1 MNQKQQ
7 SNINPE
13 EGRLFIVHP
22 TLDMLL
28 ESYDNIK
35 QAAENGGMEYSNFLK
50 ACKMEKDI
58 RISSYKKCANTF
70 GLGTLIVHLPCGIID
85 SVANAQKHLS
95 NRCYTVES
103 NDLLR
108 ILRSFYQI
116 DTDQVLLHF
125 ALFLRSIQEKS
136 ERDYLKHVL
145 SCLTES
151 LLDLQKDYD
160 RE

>member
-1 MNQKQQ
+1 MAEW
-7 SNINPE
+7 NIRISLRPVKW
-13 EGRLFIVHP
+13 RK
-22 TLDMLL
+22 T
-28 ESYDNIK
+28 
-35 QAAENGGMEYSNFLK
+35 
-50 ACKMEKDI
+50 I
-58 RISSYKKCANTF
+58 RISSYKKCANAF
-70 GLGTLIVHLPCGIID
+70 GFDTLIVHLPCGIID
-85 SVANAQKHLS
+85 SVANAQTHLS

-116 DTDQVLLHF
+116 DTEQVLLHF
-125 ALFLRSIQEKS
+125 ALFLRSLQEKS